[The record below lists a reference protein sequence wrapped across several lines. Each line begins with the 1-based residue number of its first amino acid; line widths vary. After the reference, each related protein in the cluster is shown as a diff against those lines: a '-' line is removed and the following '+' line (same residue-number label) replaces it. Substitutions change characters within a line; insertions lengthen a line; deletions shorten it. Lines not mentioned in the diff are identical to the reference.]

1 MIRIHDLSL
10 KAGEFLLQNVEL
22 TVPEGSCHV
31 LVGPTGA
38 GKTLLLE
45 TLVGFR
51 TPLSGSLL
59 MDGAD
64 ILPSPPAARKIA
76 YLPQD
81 VCLFPHM
88 TVQDNVHYGLRARG
102 IKNVTWGSAPDPAQ
116 GTSSLVPSHR
126 SGIVITKASASDAQV
141 LTKNPDVSVGPG
153 PSRSWRGLGQSPIM
167 INEHL
172 DHLIDFFAIR
182 ELLTRYPHGLSGGE
196 KQRVALVRALAVQ
209 PRLVVMDEPFSAIDA
224 TMREETRRL
233 FRSMQREF
241 GLTTLLVTHDF
252 EEACFL
258 GDQISILIGGRI
270 RQSGDRHSVWNYPK
284 KMDVAKF
291 LGIRNVFAAQVREA
305 VPGRTTVV
313 WPDKSGTLAIA
324 CGCGHLRYK
333 PGDPVHWGIRPEA
346 VEVPENG
353 EADRDNRY
361 QGTIQAAYVR
371 GRHHTLDVSLA
382 NDLQIEMD
390 LPARDLRRSGGEP
403 GQNLEFRLP
412 PESIFILE
420 D

>member
-10 KAGEFLLQNVEL
+10 RAGEFHLQNVEL

-45 TLVGFR
+45 TIAGFR
-51 TPLSGSLL
+51 APLDGTLQ
-59 MDGAD
+59 MDGMD
-64 ILPSPPAARKIA
+64 MIPIPPAARKIA

-88 TVQDNVHYGLRARG
+88 TVLDNVHYGLRARK
-102 IKNVTWGSAPDPAQ
+102 IQADQ
-116 GTSSLVPSHR
+116 
-126 SGIVITKASASDAQV
+126 
-141 LTKNPDVSVGPG
+141 
-153 PSRSWRGLGQSPIM
+153 
-167 INEHL
+167 EHL
-172 DHLIDFFAIR
+172 AHLIDFFAIQD
-182 ELLTRYPHGLSGGE
+182 LLSRYPRGLSGGE

-270 RQSGDRHSVWNYPK
+270 RQSGDRHSVWNFPK
-284 KMDVAKF
+284 KLDVAKF
-291 LGIRNVFAAQVREA
+291 LGIRNIFAAQVREA

-313 WPDKSGTLAIA
+313 WPDKNGTLAIA

-353 EADRDNRY
+353 ETDGDNRY
-361 QGTIQAAYVR
+361 QGRIQAAYVR
-371 GRHHTLDVSLA
+371 GRHHTLDVSLTD
-382 NDLQIEMD
+382 DLQIEMD
-390 LPARDLRRSGGEP
+390 LPARDLRRSGGEA
-403 GQNLEFRLP
+403 GQTLEFRLP